1 MGVKMQVNPKITSIA
16 ERLINYPDFVDKV
29 DALLNIM
36 ENTDGSCIKANDA
49 ERRVIAEVQK
59 IGQNTL
65 TQWAQNR
72 ESVETI
78 NVLQKGKGIK
88 HGKKN
93 YIGIQ
98 NTEK

>member
-1 MGVKMQVNPKITSIA
+1 MQVNQKITLIA
-16 ERLINYPDFVDKV
+16 ERLKNYPDFVDRV
-29 DALLNIM
+29 DELLNIM

-49 ERRVIAEVQK
+49 ERQVIAGVQK

-72 ESVETI
+72 ESIATRDA
-78 NVLQKGKGIK
+78 LQEGKAIG

-93 YIGIQ
+93 YTGIQ

>member
-1 MGVKMQVNPKITSIA
+1 MQVSPKIALIT
-16 ERLINYPDFVDKV
+16 ERLINYPDFVDIV
-29 DALLNIM
+29 DELLNIM
-36 ENTDGSCIKANDA
+36 ENTDGDCIKANDA

-72 ESVETI
+72 EDIATKD
-78 NVLQKGKGIK
+78 VLQMGNATR

-93 YIGIQ
+93 YTGIQ

>member
-1 MGVKMQVNPKITSIA
+1 MQVNQKITLIA
-16 ERLINYPDFVDKV
+16 ERLINYPDFVDRV
-29 DALLNIM
+29 DELLNIM
-36 ENTDGSCIKANDA
+36 ENSDGSCIKANDA

-72 ESVETI
+72 ESI
-78 NVLQKGKGIK
+78 AAKDALQEGKAVC

-93 YIGIQ
+93 YTGLQ
-98 NTEK
+98 NMEK